1 MNFFKPLR
9 TALFFDL
16 GAAILGSTLTLPVT
30 VLGVT
35 HHASAVINELYVA
48 YRAVFESFPEL
59 NVPSVQLLSRTA

>member
-48 YRAVFESFPEL
+48 YRAVFESFP
-59 NVPSVQLLSRTA
+59 